1 MIDFDNFSNISQL
14 KLNGNTTK
22 ANDALSLTASVRGQ
36 RGSAFYE
43 RALAIDA
50 DTSFATQF
58 QFQILGGTT
67 GADGF
72 TFMLQNDLRGLN
84 ALGGG
89 GGNLGY
95 GNIDNSLAIEFD
107 PLRNTQFEP
116 LDNHISV
123 LQDGSV
129 ANYLAIASA
138 PFDLNSGDILS
149 AWIDYNGKSDLL
161 EIYLANT
168 LNKPNI
174 SVLSF
179 NIDLAAVVGQQ
190 AFLGFS
196 AATGG
201 KSNNHNILNW
211 EFSTNSTLLAPTPSS
226 NALKSETIVA
236 GLNLPT
242 AIDWSPGGDT
252 LFIAEKAGIV
262 KVSRNGQLLPTPFI
276 DLSTQVNDVRDRGLL
291 DIAVH
296 PDFYNGSPYVYAL
309 YTYDPIEVFQYT
321 GLAGP
326 DGEGNRAARLTRITA
341 DAKTNFTK
349 AVPGSEVTILG
360 TNSTW
365 NNFNAFVNSTN
376 DFAEAPAGILPDG
389 TNLRDFLAADSE
401 THTPGSV
408 EFGPDGALHCT

>member
-1 MIDFDNFSNISQL
+1 M
-14 KLNGNTTK
+14 
-22 ANDALSLTASVRGQ
+22 R
-36 RGSAFYE
+36 
-43 RALAIDA
+43 IDA
-50 DTSFATQF
+50 T
-58 QFQILGGTT
+58 
-67 GADGF
+67 
-72 TFMLQNDLRGLN
+72 
-84 ALGGG
+84 
-89 GGNLGY
+89 
-95 GNIDNSLAIEFD
+95 
-107 PLRNTQFEP
+107 
-116 LDNHISV
+116 
-123 LQDGSV
+123 
-129 ANYLAIASA
+129 
-138 PFDLNSGDILS
+138 
-149 AWIDYNGKSDLL
+149 
-161 EIYLANT
+161 
-168 LNKPNI
+168 
-174 SVLSF
+174 
-179 NIDLAAVVGQQ
+179 
-190 AFLGFS
+190 
-196 AATGG
+196 
-201 KSNNHNILNW
+201 
-211 EFSTNSTLLAPTPSS
+211 S